1 MPTSVEEMTPVETAT
16 AARRLRSTMAAVRL
30 SFVWF
35 GTRKSLSPQQ
45 KEEAADSFGAEGT
58 FLSAAKKLFDTRHPA
73 FKAVTAVRGRAVS
86 LWKGLSLPFPEPGI
100 RLIRQDDVPVFDVQL
115 TSLRA
120 ELEEAVAAL
129 DAHYGELR
137 AAARERLG
145 RLYNPADYPDS
156 LVGLFKVEHDFPS
169 VEAPAYLRELS
180 PELFRQEQARVTAR
194 FEEAVRLAEEAFLA
208 EFAKLVGHLTDRL
221 SGGEDG
227 KPKVFRDSAVE
238 NMSEFFAR
246 FRSLNVR
253 SNTELDALVEQA
265 QRVVRGVEPQQLRDN
280 ATLRQQVA
288 AQLSG
293 VQATLDGLL
302 VDRPR
307 RRILRSGAM
316 NGAS

>member
-1 MPTSVEEMTPVETAT
+1 MPASVEEMPHVETAT

-129 DAHYGELR
+129 DEHYGELR

-253 SNTELDALVEQA
+253 SNAELDALVEQA

-307 RRILRSGAM
+307 RRILRSAT

>member
-307 RRILRSGAM
+307 RRILRSAT